1 MKWMSLEVEVY
12 WKTSDP
18 GIVNCDGVTTK
29 AKREDLRV
37 GECIVYK
44 DPSGLF
50 PSIKVLE
57 IGEEDLTI
65 KVGEREVLVTL
76 GGSKFLGESGRDY
89 TNFYLEIRLLL
100 TED

>member
-18 GIVNCDGVTTK
+18 
-29 AKREDLRV
+29 RV

>member
-1 MKWMSLEVEVY
+1 MKWMSLEVEVF

-18 GIVNCDGVTTK
+18 GVVNCDEVTTK

-37 GECIVYK
+37 GECIVYE

-50 PSIKVLE
+50 PSIKVLG

-65 KVGEREVLVTL
+65 KVGEREVVVTP
-76 GGSKFLGESGRDY
+76 GPAKYLGEAGRDY